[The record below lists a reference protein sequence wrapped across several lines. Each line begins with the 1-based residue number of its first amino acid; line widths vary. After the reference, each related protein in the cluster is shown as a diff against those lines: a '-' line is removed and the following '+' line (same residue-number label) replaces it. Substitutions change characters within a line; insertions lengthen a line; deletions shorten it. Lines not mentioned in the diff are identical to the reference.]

1 MPWNEEQQRQA
12 RLMSS
17 GSWPKREARKT
28 TFRDVLRALGIASSP
43 LDLTSQEPEGVRPD
57 YGLTGAGL
65 ERRRRYP
72 GEYFPGEATQADVAG
87 ALWNIVE
94 SAGVENL
101 PGIGPHK
108 TAKQA
113 PGRVRP
119 GHEAEFNEWF
129 RGSKAVDAEGKP
141 STLYHGSSTSGFTE
155 FNRDKASPG
164 LFGRGFYFTSDPTIA
179 GEYSTVKGDK
189 SASGVLPAHVAIA
202 KPYDMED
209 YVPAPDARRM
219 VESIWRQAGLD
230 PNDPREGHARLTKVG
245 KRLIGQA
252 EEGNLD
258 GRSLYYAL
266 TDNNSKDAVT
276 RAMRDAGFDGITHE
290 GGRIMGTRPHKVWI
304 AFNPD
309 QIKSATGNR
318 GTYSRDSADI
328 RE

>member
-129 RGSKAVDAEGKP
+129 RGSKAVDADGKP
-141 STLYHGSSTSGFTE
+141 LTLYHGTPHQFEEFEPNAEGIYLSGGP
-155 FNRDKASPG
+155 DVASAYA
-164 LFGRGFYFTSDPTIA
+164 GRA
-179 GEYSTVKGDK
+179 GQ
-189 SASGVLPAHVAIA
+189 VLPLHVRMERPYRL
-202 KPYDMED
+202 KPDDVM
-209 YVPAPDARRM
+209 
-219 VESIWRQAGLD
+219 
-230 PNDPREGHARLTKVG
+230 G
-245 KRLIGQA
+245 KRNHELVREAKAKGH
-252 EEGNLD
+252 
-258 GRSLYYAL
+258 
-266 TDNNSKDAVT
+266 
-276 RAMRDAGFDGITHE
+276 DGIIIDNSSH
-290 GGRIMGTRPHKVWI
+290 GIPNAYVV
-304 AFNPD
+304 FDPS

-318 GTYSRDSADI
+318 GTYRRDAAGIAD
-328 RE
+328 